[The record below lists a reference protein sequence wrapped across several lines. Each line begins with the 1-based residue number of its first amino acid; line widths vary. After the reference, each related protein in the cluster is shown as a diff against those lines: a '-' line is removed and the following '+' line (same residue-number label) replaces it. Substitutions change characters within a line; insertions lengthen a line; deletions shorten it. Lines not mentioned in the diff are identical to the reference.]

1 VVVVNGCAYSSCGK
15 GWQRRDG
22 CWRTCSGRIIGN
34 LKLPED
40 GNAGTL
46 MLSSAGIGT
55 LGYAI
60 AARFDEVEQLA
71 PV

>member
-1 VVVVNGCAYSSCGK
+1 VVVVNGCAYSCCGK

-22 CWRTCSGRIIGN
+22 YWRTCSGRIIDN

-46 MLSSAGIGT
+46 ML
-55 LGYAI
+55 
-60 AARFDEVEQLA
+60 
-71 PV
+71 